1 MTGRKK
7 RRSHQ
12 SRSGNSSSKPS
23 SVSSQQELVVFQFDE
38 ETVPSGEWEGHMVD
52 FVVDEATKLPNASK
66 LPDHVV
72 PPAYDDWAVDVFDWQ
87 TQCAMKATGEGD
99 VVVYKDM
106 KFIPVAGCEVDA
118 SVIHE
123 QFEGEMKNVLH
134 FNPGCGD
141 FNASDDETVTH
152 VLTRKGS
159 TQKDGY
165 ARFGTARESENNATA
180 YRGEEKRSES
190 VARGV
195 LREVYERRVVSRELR
210 RDQKYDEIRRVPAK
224 RGEV

>member
-1 MTGRKK
+1 
-7 RRSHQ
+7 
-12 SRSGNSSSKPS
+12 
-23 SVSSQQELVVFQFDE
+23 
-38 ETVPSGEWEGHMVD
+38 
-52 FVVDEATKLPNASK
+52 
-66 LPDHVV
+66 
-72 PPAYDDWAVDVFDWQ
+72 
-87 TQCAMKATGEGD
+87 MKATGEGD

-141 FNASDDETVTH
+141 FNASDDDGDARVDE
-152 VLTRKGS
+152 KGRHERRVR
-159 TQKDGY
+159 
-165 ARFGTARESENNATA
+165 RFGTARESENTATA

-195 LREVYERRVVSRELR
+195 LREVYERRVVSHELAGGTKNTMKYGENREAEVKFSEM
-210 RDQKYDEIRRVPAK
+210 DGVPKDAITQYN
-224 RGEV
+224 GLDIWTFTDGVTFSCADG

>member
-1 MTGRKK
+1 M
-7 RRSHQ
+7 
-12 SRSGNSSSKPS
+12 
-23 SVSSQQELVVFQFDE
+23 FQFDE

-141 FNASDDETVTH
+141 FNASDDEAVAH
-152 VLTRKGS
+152 VLTRKRE
-159 TQKDGY
+159 Y
-165 ARFGTARESENNATA
+165 AERRVRRFGTARESENNATA

-210 RDQKYDEIRRVPAK
+210 RDQKYDEIRRVPEA
-224 RGEV
+224 R